1 MKAIN
6 FLIKNIYI
14 FFFIIY
20 FLLGFQIVS
29 DYGISTDEE
38 FQRFSGFYW
47 LCYVLDF
54 LPFENLKFLASQKLE
69 SIGGPTLPNPAEYPF
84 YGVVFDL
91 PLALIET
98 ILNINNSY
106 DYFLLRH
113 KVNFLVFFLSSI
125 FFYKILK
132 IRFLN
137 KIIIFLGVLLY
148 ISSPRIFGDSFYNNK
163 DLIFLSLVTISFY
176 YYLCFIKY
184 KNFKDL
190 FLFSLISA
198 LATSLRVIGVFL
210 PFSFTLFL
218 ITQKNSSKNKL
229 FYFLSYLIIFI
240 LFLILFWP
248 YLWSAPFSNL
258 SESFEAFS
266 SFKFL
271 SIKVLF
277 NGEYFFT
284 HFLPISYLPTW
295 IFITTPIV
303 TLILFL
309 IGYLFIVKRLFY
321 RTINIKSESSL
332 NDFWRGSNEKFDL
345 FVFVNFSLIFFYIIF
360 TSPILY
366 TGWRH
371 LYFLHPMMIYLS
383 CIALLQ
389 LNKKKY
395 EKLFFSIIFLFT
407 LLNFYELK
415 RFHPYQSLYF
425 NQIVK
430 DSKKNDFE
438 IDYWGIAGVK
448 FLNEIIN
455 LEKKSNQIKIG
466 VASYVPLH
474 RSLKLLSENKQK
486 KLKIIGQD
494 FQNSDYIFHNNIS
507 EVNNLHDKKYSI
519 PSDFEKLS
527 SFSINK
533 FIVYEIFKKK

>member
-6 FLIKNIYI
+6 FLIKNIFI

-20 FLLGFQIVS
+20 FLIGFQLVA

-54 LPFENLKFLASQKLE
+54 LPFENLKFVASQKLA
-69 SIGGPTLPNPAEYPF
+69 SIEGPTLPNPAEFPF
-84 YGVVFDL
+84 YGVIFDL

-98 ILNINNSY
+98 VFNINNSY

-132 IRFLN
+132 IRFVN
-137 KIIIFLGVLLY
+137 KIILFLGVLLY

-176 YYLCFIKY
+176 YYISFIKY
-184 KNFKDL
+184 KNFKNL

-198 LATSLRVIGVFL
+198 LATSLRVIGIFL

-218 ITQKNSSKNKL
+218 ITQKETSKDKL
-229 FYFLSYLIIFI
+229 LNFFSYFTTFIF
-240 LFLILFWP
+240 FLILFWP
-248 YLWSAPFSNL
+248 YLWSDPFSNFID
-258 SESFEAFS
+258 SFKAFS
-266 SFKFL
+266 NFKFL
-271 SIKVLF
+271 SIKILF

-284 HFLPISYLPTW
+284 HFLPMSYLPTW
-295 IFITTPIV
+295 IFITTPII
-303 TLILFL
+303 TLILFS
-309 IGYLFIVKRLFY
+309 IGYFFIFKRLFF
-321 RTINIKSESSL
+321 RTINIKNGSTF
-332 NDFWRGSNEKFDL
+332 NDFWRSKNEQCDL
-345 FVFVNFSLIFFYIIF
+345 FVFINFSLIFFYIIF

-371 LYFLHPMMIYLS
+371 LYFLHPMMIYLG
-383 CIALLQ
+383 CIAILLI
-389 LNKKKY
+389 NKKKY
-395 EKLFFSIIFLFT
+395 EKLILILIFFATLF
-407 LLNFYELK
+407 NFYELK
-415 RFHPYQSLYF
+415 KFHPYQSLYF

-430 DSKKNDFE
+430 DSRKNDFE
-438 IDYWGIAGVK
+438 IDYWGLAGVR
-448 FLNEIIN
+448 FLNEIIS
-455 LEKKSNQIKIG
+455 LEKKKDQINIG
-466 VASYVPLH
+466 VSSYVPLH
-474 RSLKLLSENKQK
+474 RSLKLLSENKQN
-486 KLKIIGQD
+486 KLRIIGQD

-507 EVNNLHDKKYSI
+507 EVNNLHEKKYSI
-519 PSDFEKLS
+519 PSNFEKIS
-527 SFSINK
+527 DFSINK